1 MHMNKL
7 IPLRLG
13 AVGLAV
19 TLLMPIAG
27 HRAEAAQ
34 TGYETGFETISKI
47 TTDLHEGLDSKQ
59 RAKLRS
65 APVLD
70 EKLAAPALQTQ
81 EGDGTNPIPAVHV
94 SRGFVELMNFI
105 SHAKAIDADS
115 RGFLAKSMAR
125 LATDAA
131 FPDLR
136 AGGARDTWSFA
147 TMNRQASHFNQMA
160 GALIAIDLAHF
171 SLGHYQKYASQL
183 AGAQGQPISIN
194 SFVTPAEWREA
205 VLKGAQSA
213 LDCGLA
219 VDGLKVLFESIDNMP
234 SRPPWTI
241 FLMPSGVKVGKLNR
255 ELDSIQR
262 KAFLSFNR

>member
-1 MHMNKL
+1 MHMRKL
-7 IPLRLG
+7 IPLRLSAG
-13 AVGLAV
+13 ALAF
-19 TLLMPIAG
+19 TLLLPVIG
-27 HRAEAAQ
+27 HSVETTQ

-47 TTDLHEGLDSKQ
+47 ATDLHDGLDTKY

-70 EKLAAPALQTQ
+70 EKAAAPALQTQ
-81 EGDGTNPIPAVHV
+81 EGDGTNPIQAVHV
-94 SRGFVELMNFI
+94 SRGFIDLMNFI
-105 SHAKAIDADS
+105 SHAKAIDTNT

-125 LATDAA
+125 LATDPAL
-131 FPDLR
+131 PDLR
-136 AGGARDTWSFA
+136 AGAARNTWSLA

-183 AGAQGQPISIN
+183 ADAQSQPISIN
-194 SFVTPAEWREA
+194 SVVTPAEWREA

-241 FLMPSGVKVGKLNR
+241 FLMPSGVNVSKLNR

-262 KAFLSFNR
+262 KAFL